1 MNIKELTLKLRKER
15 SPLAATFQFHL
26 AEIDKIGKSKG
37 NRPTTE
43 DETINYIKKAITTV
57 EGNMS
62 LAESDGHKIQLGAE
76 RNLLS
81 RLLPEMASED
91 ELRNFVSGLEGK
103 SKGEIMKAVKT
114 KYGALADMKFVSTLI
129 Q

>member
-43 DETINYIKKAITTV
+43 DETINYIKKAIDK
-57 EGNMS
+57 
-62 LAESDGHKIQLGAE
+62 AEELIELTYDDDIVHIRAEKI
-76 RNLLS
+76 LLKS
-81 RLLPEMASED
+81 VLPEMAPEG

-103 SKGEIMKAVKT
+103 NKGEIMKAVKT